1 MAKKNITQRSTNL
14 KSKFRF
20 VILNDE
26 TFEEKF
32 SLVLTR
38 TNVWVFFSIVAF
50 SLVFL
55 TAAAIV
61 YTPLKYFIPGFGD
74 YNYRGDILKLQ
85 VKTDS
90 LANELQARQLWLENL
105 MNVAEGN
112 IDSVRPPK
120 QAPGNIDKSKIDL
133 HQVADAEKELR
144 KTVEEEENFSL
155 SMEARKNNEA
165 VGEVKQMHLIAPVTG
180 YVTDKYDVAKEHFGI
195 DIASKADEPV
205 KAVFDGRVVSATYT
219 LETGYV
225 IAVQHTGNLVSLY
238 KHNSRITKKA
248 GDAVKGGDV
257 IGFVGNTGE
266 NSTGPHLHFE
276 LWHDGHSLN
285 PADYI
290 VF

>member
-276 LWHDGHSLN
+276 LWHDGRSLN

>member
-248 GDAVKGGDV
+248 GDSVKGGDV

>member
-1 MAKKNITQRSTNL
+1 MAKKNITQRNKNL

-90 LANELQARQLWLENL
+90 LANELQARQVWLENL
-105 MNVAEGN
+105 MNVAEGD
-112 IDSVRPPK
+112 IDSTRPPK
-120 QAPGNIDKSKIDL
+120 QAAGNIDKSKIDL
-133 HQVADAEKELR
+133 NQVADAEKELR
-144 KTVEEEENFSL
+144 KDVEEEENFSL

-180 YVTDKYDVAKEHFGI
+180 YVTDKYDVSKEHFGI
-195 DIASKADEPV
+195 DIAAKADEPV
-205 KAVFDGRVVSATYT
+205 KAAFDGKVISATYT

-225 IAVQHTGNLVSLY
+225 IAIQHSGNLISLY
-238 KHNSRITKKA
+238 KHNSRILKKA
-248 GDAVKGGDV
+248 GDSVKGGDV

-276 LWHDGHSLN
+276 LWHDGRSLN
-285 PADYI
+285 PSDYI

>member
-1 MAKKNITQRSTNL
+1 MAKKTTTQRNKNL

-112 IDSVRPPK
+112 IDSTRPAK
-120 QAPGNIDKSKIDL
+120 QTAGNIDKSKINL
-133 HQVADAEKELR
+133 NEVPDAEKELR

-165 VGEVKQMHLIAPVTG
+165 VGEVKQMHLIAPVAG
-180 YVTDKYDVAKEHFGI
+180 YVTDKYDVTKEHFGI
-195 DIASKADEPV
+195 DIAAKADEPV
-205 KAVFDGRVVSATYT
+205 KAAFDGKVVSATYT

-225 IAVQHTGNLVSLY
+225 IAIQHTGNLISLY
-238 KHNSRITKKA
+238 KHNARIIKKA
-248 GDAVKGGDV
+248 GESVKGGDV

-266 NSTGPHLHFE
+266 NSSGPHLHFE

-285 PADYI
+285 PSDYI